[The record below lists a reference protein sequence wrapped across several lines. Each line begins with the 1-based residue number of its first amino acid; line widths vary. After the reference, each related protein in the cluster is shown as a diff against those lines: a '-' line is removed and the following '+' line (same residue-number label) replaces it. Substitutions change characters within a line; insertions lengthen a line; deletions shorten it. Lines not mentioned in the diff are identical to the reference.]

1 MPESK
6 QRNIPPIG
14 YKLMLLFATIIWGL
28 SFVVAKDS
36 VEVVP
41 PSLLIGVRF
50 LFAGALLGLVFHK
63 RMRANFN
70 GDMVVRGAVLGTLLF
85 LAYWF
90 QTVGLANTTPGK
102 NAFLTAVYVVIVPF
116 GWWLVARRRPGIH
129 NVVAAVLCIIGI
141 GLVSLDSELSMG
153 FGDMMTVVS
162 AFWFAVH
169 IIFVAKFSGGRDMVV
184 LTVYQFLAMSVWGII
199 VGLATEPIPALS
211 TITSDFIWEMVY
223 LVVFASCAA
232 LLFQNVA
239 QAHVPPSQASL
250 LLSLEA
256 VFGVLFSV
264 LFYGEQISIR
274 LIVGFILVFVA
285 IVVSEVF
292 PEKSKTLQEKRVVP

>member
-1 MPESK
+1 MA
-6 QRNIPPIG
+6 NITEHRKIPLVG
-14 YKLMLLFATIIWGL
+14 YQLMIVLATIIWGL
-28 SFVVAKDS
+28 SFVVMKNT
-36 VEVVP
+36 VEVIP
-41 PSLLIGVRF
+41 PALLIGVRF
-50 LFAGALLGLVFHK
+50 LCAGVLLGVVFAK
-63 RMRANFN
+63 RVRATFCR
-70 GDMVVRGAVLGTLLF
+70 DMVVRGAILGTFLF

-90 QTVGLANTTPGK
+90 QTIGVANTTPGK

-116 GWWLVARRRPGIH
+116 GWWLVARRQPGIH
-129 NVVAAVLCIIGI
+129 NIVAAVLCIAGI
-141 GLVSLDSELSMG
+141 GFVSLDSDLSASY
-153 FGDMMTVVS
+153 GDAMTLVG

-169 IIFVAKFSGGRDMVV
+169 IIFVAKFSEGRDMVV
-184 LTVYQFLAMSVWGII
+184 LTVYQFLAMGVWGMII
-199 VGLATEPIPALS
+199 GLATEQMPVLS
-211 TITSDFIWEMVY
+211 AMSFDFIWNMVY

-264 LFYGEQISIR
+264 LIYGEQISIR
-274 LIVGFILVFVA
+274 LIVGFALVFVA

-292 PEKSKTLQEKRVVP
+292 PDKKQSLQEK